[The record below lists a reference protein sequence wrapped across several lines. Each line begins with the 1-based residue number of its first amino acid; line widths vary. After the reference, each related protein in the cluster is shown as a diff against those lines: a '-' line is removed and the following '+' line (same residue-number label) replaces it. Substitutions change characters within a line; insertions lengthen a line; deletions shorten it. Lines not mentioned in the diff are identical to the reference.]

1 MNNNLVYIFCL
12 IYVIVYLVISIYQK
26 PNFEFFYS
34 YQDSNSNSNSDS
46 NINTYSIEGF
56 GDQETDQKLMEEI
69 KKVIENSKLEL
80 KEQQIEQEKQNK
92 KINELKAFIT
102 QAREDLM
109 IHRNKEHKEMTNV
122 HSQMDKG
129 ESLTQVMS
137 SSNGLKGYGNAGS
150 EGNTGNN
157 YHLNFNLENE

>member
-34 YQDSNSNSNSDS
+34 YQDSDTNISD
-46 NINTYSIEGF
+46 INTNSIEGF
-56 GDQETDQKLMEEI
+56 EDQETDQKLMDEI
-69 KKVIENSKLEL
+69 KKAIENSKLEL

-92 KINELKAFIT
+92 KIKELKAFIT

>member
-34 YQDSNSNSNSDS
+34 YQDN
-46 NINTYSIEGF
+46 NTENTNTNNNTNSIEGF
-56 GDQETDQKLMEEI
+56 EDKENDQKLMDEI
-69 KKVIENSKLEL
+69 KKAIENSQLQL

-92 KINELKAFIT
+92 KMNELKAFIT

-109 IHRNKEHKEMTNV
+109 THRKKEHKEMTNV
-122 HSQMDKG
+122 HSQMSEG

-150 EGNTGNN
+150 GGNTGNS

>member
-26 PNFEFFYS
+26 PNFEFFYN
-34 YQDSNSNSNSDS
+34 YQDSNSNSDS
-46 NINTYSIEGF
+46 NNNDIHTNNIEGF
-56 GDQETDQKLMEEI
+56 TNLVLMDEI
-69 KKVIENSKLEL
+69 KKAIENSKLEL

-92 KINELKAFIT
+92 KIKELKAFIT

-122 HSQMDKG
+122 HSQMSEG

-137 SSNGLKGYGNAGS
+137 SSNGLVGYGNAGS

>member
-34 YQDSNSNSNSDS
+34 YQENDTNISD
-46 NINTYSIEGF
+46 INTNSIEGF
-56 GDQETDQKLMEEI
+56 DDQETDQKLMDEI
-69 KKVIENSKLEL
+69 KKAIENSKLEL

-92 KINELKAFIT
+92 KIKELKAFIT

-150 EGNTGNN
+150 EGNTGNS